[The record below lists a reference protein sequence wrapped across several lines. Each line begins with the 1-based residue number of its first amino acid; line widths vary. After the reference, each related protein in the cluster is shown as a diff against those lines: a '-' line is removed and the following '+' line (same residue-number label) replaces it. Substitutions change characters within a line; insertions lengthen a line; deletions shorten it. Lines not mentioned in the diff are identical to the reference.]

1 MNTYRL
7 VCIKEPFPIDSKDRK
22 IIKERHSWYVF
33 RVDTLNQEQSTVDVQ
48 SVQKILTSK
57 RAEKILGAIHLGGFF
72 SGKKGAKIKHTH
84 LKKYVDEAPSFVFER
99 ELAEAP
105 VFSQKETKEKNL
117 KKLLK
122 DWLSEVVSFEVQ
134 SLSK

>member
-7 VCIKEPFPIDSKDRK
+7 VCIKEPFPIDSKDK
-22 IIKERHSWYVF
+22 KTIKERHSWYVF
-33 RVDTLNQEQSTVDVQ
+33 RVDTLNQGQSTVDVQ

-72 SGKKGAKIKHTH
+72 SGKRGAKIKHMH
-84 LKKYVDEAPSFVFER
+84 IKRYFDAAPAFVFER
-99 ELAEAP
+99 ELTEARI
-105 VFSQKETKEKNL
+105 FSQKETKEKNL

-122 DWLSEVVSFEVQ
+122 YWLSEVISIEVQ